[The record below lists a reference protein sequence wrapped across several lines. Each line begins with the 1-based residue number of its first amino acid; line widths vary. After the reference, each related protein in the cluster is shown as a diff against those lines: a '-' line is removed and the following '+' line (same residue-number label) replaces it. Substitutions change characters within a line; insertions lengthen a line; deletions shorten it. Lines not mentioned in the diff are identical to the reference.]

1 MGTMS
6 PENAN
11 YLVCFMLDICFAV
24 GSGILYTL
32 GLHTEDRLLAGC
44 SAFCYAL
51 SCVGSAIFLERLV

>member
-11 YLVCFMLDICFAV
+11 YLFCLMLDICFAV